1 MISWHRLWILDAV
14 TDTESEP
21 DCDATLEL
29 VLAELERREPI
40 FHRREFGT
48 TREDFD
54 RLTDV
59 NFWETGASGRR
70 YSREHVWA
78 VLGQRYASDPTG
90 RHDSDW
96 TTSAFELR
104 EIASN
109 TYLLTYLLEQHDR
122 LTRRTTLWQRREG
135 DWKILYH
142 QGTLVSG
149 SVSDTTPHRQVLN
162 SE

>member
-96 TTSAFELR
+96 TTSEFELR

-109 TYLLTYLLEQHDR
+109 TYLLTYFCSSSTTDSPAGRRCGSDARVIGKSSITRELSYPVPSPIPHPTDR
-122 LTRRTTLWQRREG
+122 F
-135 DWKILYH
+135 
-142 QGTLVSG
+142 
-149 SVSDTTPHRQVLN
+149 
-162 SE
+162 